1 MISRAQGKTMAAEV
15 AVRKQLKLSGLE
27 KAMLRW
33 AVVDPEDKLL
43 DANIGS
49 GMMAEY
55 LRRNMQCEVCGV
67 SDNMEHVRQSRS
79 RLRSCDIVYA
89 PPGDIPWRSES
100 FDTIFMKY
108 HGEENDT
115 LIRVLSEAER
125 VLKAG
130 GQLILGA
137 VCFPSAVNAITGMFA
152 DESMEERRPF
162 RRDAVVEM
170 LHSCRFEKV
179 TWQRTGFGT
188 GVLIAWK
195 KKPEVDAL
203 RNAG

>member
-1 MISRAQGKTMAAEV
+1 MISRVQGKTLSADV
-15 AVRKQLKLSGLE
+15 AVRKQPKLTALE
-27 KAMLRW
+27 KAMLKW

-43 DANIGS
+43 DADIGA

-79 RLRSCDIVYA
+79 RLQNCDIVYA
-89 PPGDIPWRSES
+89 APGDIPWREGA
-100 FDTIFMKY
+100 FDTVLIKY
-108 HGEENDT
+108 SGEE
-115 LIRVLSEAER
+115 RAVQQRSFAEASR

-137 VCFPSAVNAITGMFA
+137 VCYPAAVNALAGMFA
-152 DESMEERRPF
+152 DGGAEERCPF
-162 RRDAVVEM
+162 KRDEM
-170 LHSCRFEKV
+170 ADLLAACGFEKI

-188 GVLIAWK
+188 GVMIAWK
-195 KKPEVDAL
+195 KKPEVDEL
-203 RNAG
+203 RCAG